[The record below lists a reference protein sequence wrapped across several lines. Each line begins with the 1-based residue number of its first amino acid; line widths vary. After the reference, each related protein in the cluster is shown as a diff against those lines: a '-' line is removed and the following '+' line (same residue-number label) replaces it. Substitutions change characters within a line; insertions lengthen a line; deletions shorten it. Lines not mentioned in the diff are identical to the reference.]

1 MRPPL
6 PHGINP
12 NFKINEAEA
21 KKHKLYKSIIGI
33 PVSKWNSAS
42 ELAKSALNNNPK
54 SDKKTYDKFKATF
67 KTISKRFIQQPAL
80 VRFTK
85 LLVEYMDLETT
96 RNKFNDAIEEAVLD
110 NILIIEEEKS
120 RKRIKIIQTQT
131 LNQELSA
138 EISCSS
144 TVAEKDKNDTIVN
157 DLTNITGQAADETG
171 YIQKIIYEDAEKLHD
186 RYKESDDL
194 TPVERKRMCAGLS
207 GMLDIS
213 DSSYHSQRLL
223 FGISKWKNINEYYSR
238 FRQSFFHTKLDSN
251 LDSLYEIWDTIHKAL
266 TTDHNFFQA
275 RRTFNR
281 LSSEND
287 INEYVFKQL
296 QIIDYFLDT
305 FDNKQFVLNPKD
317 PMKLTE
323 RDYES
328 QIWVPLFTK
337 LFNIKKNLLVRIK
350 TGESVPEESTKR
362 KAEQYENDKNVIGFK
377 VDLRLIHDH
386 KKLEI
391 DLASTE
397 VALPCADEVKLCH
410 DESKLLRESMINT
423 EIIHHLIESEDYIYT
438 WTIRIIGLTAV
449 FSKVLYD
456 DEYKI
461 YVNVYQFTFHF
472 PTCISEL
479 EDLKDNL
486 ELLFKFKEDTERI
499 ASKVQKALKHAE
511 RQYHCSEDFS
521 PERKLAPEPSIYFT
535 PPRNEARRS
544 VLPFKGKTL

>member
-1 MRPPL
+1 MHPPL

-21 KKHKLYKSIIGI
+21 KKHKLYKSIIVI
-33 PVSKWNSAS
+33 P
-42 ELAKSALNNNPK
+42 ELAKNALNNNPK

-144 TVAEKDKNDTIVN
+144 TVAEKDENDTIAN

-171 YIQKIIYEDAEKLHD
+171 YIQKIIYGDAEKLHD

-223 FGISKWKNINEYYSR
+223 FGTSKWKNINEYYSR

-251 LDSLYEIWDTIHKAL
+251 LNSLYEIWDTIHKAL

-397 VALPCADEVKLCH
+397 VALSCADEVKLCH
-410 DESKLLRESMINT
+410 NESK
-423 EIIHHLIESEDYIYT
+423 
-438 WTIRIIGLTAV
+438 IIGLTAV

-511 RQYHCSEDFS
+511 RQYHCSEDFP
-521 PERKLAPEPSIYFT
+521 PERKLAPEPPIYFT